1 MKFEIVGKNVSVTA
15 GMREKIEKKL
25 NSLNKYILIDEDAL
39 ARVVVRVYPNVQ
51 KIEVTIPSK
60 AGLLRTEVV
69 HEDLYAAID
78 IAVDK
83 LEDQIRKQKTR
94 LSRKHKEKL
103 SLSFLDEE
111 LEQEANE
118 KDVLVRTK
126 TIHAEK
132 MDIEEAIL
140 RMNMLNHSF
149 FIYTDEETETVCVVY
164 RRNDGGYGLIET
176 E

>member
-1 MKFEIVGKNVSVTA
+1 M
-15 GMREKIEKKL
+15 
-25 NSLNKYILIDEDAL
+25 IDEDTL

-103 SLSFLDEE
+103 ALSFLDEDI
-111 LEQEANE
+111 EQGNNE